1 MLRMIQG
8 PLHLDA
14 ALAVAT
20 GARVSVAQV
29 TTDVT
34 EWYTYFAP
42 EDDIHGALITEL
54 KAALA
59 QYPPDQIELHSSQY
73 GFTDADVAQLFAEFI
88 NPRSRFLFDK
98 TQAAGTHEAP
108 ILADFKTKMP
118 AEQIAVGTSSKA
130 HQILHTK
137 AVVLLYPDGGGWT
150 FTGSF
155 NLSSSAEEQFNIV
168 DVVRSRSRAALFAAQ
183 IDAMFTWV
191 STHEAQT

>member
-1 MLRMIQG
+1 VLRMIQG
-8 PLHLDA
+8 PLKLDA

-20 GARVSVAQV
+20 GAKLTVTQL

-34 EWYTYFAP
+34 EWNTYFAP

-54 KAALA
+54 TAALA
-59 QYPPDQIELHSSQY
+59 QYPADQIELHSSQY
-73 GFTDADVAQLFAEFI
+73 GFTDADVAGLFAQFV
-88 NPRSRFLFDK
+88 NPNSRFLFDK
-98 TQAAGTHEAP
+98 TQAGGTHEAP
-108 ILADFKTKMP
+108 LLADFKTKVP
-118 AEQIAVGTSSKA
+118 AAQVAVGTSSVA

-137 AVVLLYPDGGGWT
+137 AVVLLFPDGGGWT

-155 NLSSSAEEQFNIV
+155 NLSASAEEQFNIV